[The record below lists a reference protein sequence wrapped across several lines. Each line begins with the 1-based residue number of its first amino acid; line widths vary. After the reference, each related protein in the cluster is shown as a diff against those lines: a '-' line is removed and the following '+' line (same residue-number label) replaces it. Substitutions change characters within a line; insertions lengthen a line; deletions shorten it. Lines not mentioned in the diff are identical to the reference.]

1 MSFEEAKTIF
11 DNPLALIFDDKQ
23 HSVDEH
29 REIISGHSRN
39 NQLLLVSYLNVPMQS
54 VSLMPV
60 SPLAENVKIMNKM
73 PFDQPSN
80 SEDELLPE
88 YQFDYK
94 KAKPNRFANRSGKSK
109 LTVVV
114 LDEDVA
120 EVFST
125 PESVNKVLRAL
136 IEAMPQASSGETV

>member
-1 MSFEEAKTIF
+1 L
-11 DNPLALIFDDKQ
+11 PLA
-23 HSVDEH
+23 
-29 REIISGHSRN
+29 G
-39 NQLLLVSYLNVPMQS
+39 
-54 VSLMPV
+54 
-60 SPLAENVKIMNKM
+60 NVKIMNKTL
-73 PFDQPSN
+73 FDRPSN

-88 YQFDYK
+88 YRFDYK
-94 KAKPNRFANRSGKSK
+94 KAKPNRFANRSGKPK

-125 PESVNKVLRAL
+125 PESVNKVLRTL